1 MDGYN
6 MKMSVVWSGIN
17 LFPDQGKEIF
27 FVHFLQLT
35 NVCVSVK
42 VRESAHHLIYISKNN
57 YLRNYQYL
65 HLCPLIII
73 FGKSWMLEHPGTPF
87 FPSPC
92 GSVVVAGCC

>member
-1 MDGYN
+1 

-17 LFPDQGKEIF
+17 LFLRDQRKEIF

-65 HLCPLIII
+65 QLFMFVNITRYAPHNYL
-73 FGKSWMLEHPGTPF
+73 W
-87 FPSPC
+87 
-92 GSVVVAGCC
+92 